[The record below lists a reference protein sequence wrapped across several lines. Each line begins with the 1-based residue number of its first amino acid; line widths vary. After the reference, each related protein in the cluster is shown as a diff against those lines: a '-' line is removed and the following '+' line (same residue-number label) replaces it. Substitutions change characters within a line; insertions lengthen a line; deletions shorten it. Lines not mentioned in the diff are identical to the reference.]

1 MSVAVVTGA
10 GAGIGAAIVKRL
22 RSAGWDVWGV
32 DLKGDVDLHVDLTE
46 RDGNRLAVETA
57 VERYGTL
64 DAVIPNAGVQHV
76 SPVEDFPEDRWDA
89 MLSLMLTSPFLL
101 ARYAWPHLRR
111 SEQGRFVVI
120 ASAHALVASP
130 YKAAYV
136 AAKHGVLGLVR
147 TLALEGAEDEISV
160 SAVCPGYVRTGLV
173 EGQLADQART
183 HDMSEEQVLKEVILA
198 PHAIKRLIEPAQVAA
213 TVAFLLGPN
222 GAAFTGAPVI
232 MDQGWTAR

>member
-22 RSAGWDVWGV
+22 RSDGWDVWGV

-46 RDGNRLAVETA
+46 RDANRLAVETA

-64 DAVIPNAGVQHV
+64 DAVIPSAGVQHV

-111 SEQGRFVVI
+111 SEHARFESPWFWWRLWRFVFRPGPCGPGGSVE
-120 ASAHALVASP
+120 ALLS
-130 YKAAYV
+130 
-136 AAKHGVLGLVR
+136 
-147 TLALEGAEDEISV
+147 
-160 SAVCPGYVRTGLV
+160 C
-173 EGQLADQART
+173 
-183 HDMSEEQVLKEVILA
+183 
-198 PHAIKRLIEPAQVAA
+198 
-213 TVAFLLGPN
+213 F
-222 GAAFTGAPVI
+222 
-232 MDQGWTAR
+232 